1 MGTEQHEA
9 PTQHGDQ
16 SRMYAMLAHLTA
28 LSGYIGIPFGNILG
42 PLIVWLIK
50 KDEYPLVDDQGKE
63 SLNFQIT
70 ILVIDALALL
80 AAGLVVLLTAVGSRT
95 PIRHVPIAVIAIVA
109 ALAVVGLMKLLDI
122 ILVIVAAV
130 KASDGVAFRYPI
142 RIRFIR

>member
-1 MGTEQHEA
+1 MQEQL
-9 PTQHGDQ
+9 PPDVRTD
-16 SRMYAMLAHLTA
+16 RLYAMLCHLSA
-28 LSGYIGIPFGNILG
+28 LSLFVGVPFGNILG
-42 PLIVWLIK
+42 PLVFWLIRRSNS
-50 KDEYPLVDDQGKE
+50 EFVNDQGKE